1 MTSATVGS
9 IVSAELADLA
19 EKLLRSL
26 VAVRGSA
33 QGLGSGL
40 AVAEDLVVTNDH
52 VARADEVEVV
62 DRANRTLGATV
73 IARLQEADLALLR
86 VSGGG
91 FEPAALRTVPAARP
105 GELVIAVGNPHGQRG
120 AVTLGN
126 VVAGPRQ
133 SSGDSLPL
141 KGAIVADVRL
151 APGNSGGPLADAS
164 GRVLGITGMVS
175 GGMAVAVPSAAVE
188 QLLAE
193 AAAPAVRGFLGLS
206 GRLVA
211 VEAVASPAGA
221 LLVSE
226 VDPEGPADAAGL
238 VLGDLIIAVGEAV
251 SPEPVDRQLKRL
263 RAGEAVQLEVLRGG
277 ESRRFSAIPRAA

>member
-73 IARLQEADLALLR
+73 IARQEADLALLR

-120 AVTLGN
+120 AVTLGS

-164 GRVLGITGMVS
+164 GRVLGITAMVS